1 MTFLVLLKTLALHG
15 GGATTDNHWRNCFFV
30 LLRCVEMNPGLIHGH
45 DAVQEGFSIY
55 LVLLDEFPR
64 HLQMLLSVN
73 VCEKAWNPASALLA
87 ELQIFMQDGVDEG
100 GKE

>member
-1 MTFLVLLKTLALHG
+1 
-15 GGATTDNHWRNCFFV
+15 
-30 LLRCVEMNPGLIHGH
+30 MNPGLFHGH